1 MVGGFSLVWRQ
12 RAQKDSNIQ
21 DSGSCW
27 LVADDKWR
35 GGLDVGSVCVHANLK
50 EEPTNELTLGL
61 ANEVGVHQG

>member
-1 MVGGFSLVWRQ
+1 METKSS
-12 RAQKDSNIQ
+12 KDSNIQ

-27 LVADDKWR
+27 LVADD
-35 GGLDVGSVCVHANLK
+35 SVCVHANLE